1 MCKIPGSDFSN
12 SYKCKEE
19 WLKLQTDYQN
29 GKENY
34 EVREQKPDLCM
45 AYEKKRKKKAM
56 NSPEKKSEKLV
67 TALCSMS
74 LNGIST
80 PTLRRVSGM

>member
-1 MCKIPGSDFSN
+1 MQRKMTKATNWIS
-12 SYKCKEE
+12 E
-19 WLKLQTDYQN
+19 WE
-29 GKENY
+29 G
-34 EVREQKPDLCM
+34 EVWSERTKTRPLHGLW
-45 AYEKKRKKKAM
+45 KKRKKKAM